1 MSEVRWAW
9 VGDTV
14 EDLRIWGF
22 HNNNNLLNIIFIDRQ
37 RRREPE
43 RGKQASRRI
52 NLGKMQIV
60 IIAATKGCPPLRI
73 PLSPKSSFDAHWFS
87 MMLSRTGLRSQ
98 CPVSVCQCVIS
109 HFPDIHTATQHKFP
123 LPTTPGHLQIFYLI
137 LSLLSLLSLYDTS
150 LIWYDILIG
159 RIIYHTWKMK
169 DERWKNYEFMNL
181 WYGYDTSTIHHPLSA
196 LHFIVS
202 FVDSL
207 SSSLQS

>member
-1 MSEVRWAW
+1 MKWGEPELVTLWR
-9 VGDTV
+9 T
-14 EDLRIWGF
+14 WGF
-22 HNNNNLLNIIFIDRQ
+22 EDFIIIIFIDRQ

-52 NLGKMQIV
+52 GKMQ

-73 PLSPKSSFDAHWFS
+73 PLSPKTSPPARCSFDAYWFS

-98 CPVSVCQCVIS
+98 CPVSVCVSVSVSPGTPLILILFS
-109 HFPDIHTATQHKFP
+109 LFPFPGYSYSHTAQV
-123 LPTTPGHLQIFYLI
+123 PTTPGHLQVFYLI
-137 LSLLSLLSLYDTS
+137 LPLYDTS

-159 RIIYHTWKMK
+159 RIISYMK
-169 DERWKNYEFMNL
+169 DERRKNYEFMNL